1 MNANENSIQSSA
13 KLKQI
18 QTVSRVAKF
27 LALGFLIFS
36 AGFMLLMLSEK
47 AAMLF
52 RHPPAAAPVGQSGDF
67 ALNLMRALAAWG
79 FQIVLCVWYWKL
91 SRLFRC
97 YERGLIFAA
106 ESIRCIKVLG
116 ALFLW
121 GGMFTAIIDALPKP
135 PPPILQSGVTLV
147 QTHAYH
153 MGFFRF
159 DFGTGINFGLLLA
172 GAVIVLI
179 AWIMDEGR
187 KLQEEQALTV

>member
-1 MNANENSIQSSA
+1 MNAKENSIQSSP

-27 LALGFLIFS
+27 LALGFLVFT
-36 AGFMLLMLSEK
+36 AGFMLLMT
-47 AAMLF
+47 AQTVGALF
-52 RHPPAAAPVGQSGDF
+52 QHSSANAPGSPSGDF
-67 ALNLMRALAAWG
+67 GANLTRALAAWG
-79 FQIVLCVWYWKL
+79 FQIVLCLWYWKL

-106 ESIRCIKVLG
+106 ESIGCIKVLG

-121 GGMFTAIIDALPKP
+121 GGLFTTILHSLPKP
-135 PPPILQSGVTLV
+135 PLPVLQKGVTITA
-147 QTHAYH
+147 THTYQ
-153 MGFFRF
+153 MGFFKF
-159 DFGTGINFGLLLA
+159 DFGTGIDFGLLLA